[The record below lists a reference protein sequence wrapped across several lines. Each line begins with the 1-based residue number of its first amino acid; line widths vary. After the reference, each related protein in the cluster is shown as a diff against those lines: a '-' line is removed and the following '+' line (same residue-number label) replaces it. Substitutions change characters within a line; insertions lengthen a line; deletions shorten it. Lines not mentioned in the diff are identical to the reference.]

1 MWLDDGGHPWPDM
14 TVDARNEA
22 AATQLEKLK
31 FRLNT
36 FLQTRDN
43 NKWPLLFL
51 ALFDNEF
58 LNNLNPVFPG
68 EIFT

>member
-1 MWLDDGGHPWPDM
+1 M
-14 TVDARNEA
+14 VVEARNEGG
-22 AATQLEKLK
+22 ATLPEKLG

-36 FLQTRDN
+36 FLQTSEN
-43 NKWPLLFL
+43 NKLPGNRGLLFL

-58 LNNLNPVFPG
+58 LNNLNHVFPG